1 MVETISS
8 SVVLVGGSGQERR
21 VCTYCCG
28 IIKLLARS
36 TCRPSG
42 LGVWFLGNESMSG
55 GQWREGCVDDFP
67 VDKGDRLDSCSSQLG
82 G

>member
-1 MVETISS
+1 MVEIISS
-8 SVVLVGGSGQERR
+8 SVVLNGRSGQERR

-36 TCRPSG
+36 ACRPRV
-42 LGVWFLGNESMSG
+42 LGVWFLRNESMSG
-55 GQWREGCVDDFP
+55 GHWREGCVDDFP